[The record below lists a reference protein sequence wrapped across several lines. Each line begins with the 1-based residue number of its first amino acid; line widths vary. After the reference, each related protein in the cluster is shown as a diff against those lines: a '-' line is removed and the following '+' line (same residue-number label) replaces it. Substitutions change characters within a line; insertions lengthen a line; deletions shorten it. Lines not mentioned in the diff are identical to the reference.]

1 MEGYSEAAQ
10 ENAMTEPMKK
20 DGANELAERMPE
32 NATWDDLIDE
42 IYVRQVI
49 ERGLTDSR
57 AGRTTD
63 VRDLR
68 REYGLPE

>member
-1 MEGYSEAAQ
+1 M
-10 ENAMTEPMKK
+10 ENAMAEPMRK
-20 DGANELAERMPE
+20 DEAHELVDRLPE
-32 NATWDDLIDE
+32 NATWDDLIEE

-63 VRDLR
+63 VSEIR
-68 REYGLPE
+68 RRYGLRE